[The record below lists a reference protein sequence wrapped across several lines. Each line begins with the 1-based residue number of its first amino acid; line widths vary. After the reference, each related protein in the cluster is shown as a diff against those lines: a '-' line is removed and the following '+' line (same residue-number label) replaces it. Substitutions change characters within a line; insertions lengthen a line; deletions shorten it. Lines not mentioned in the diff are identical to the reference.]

1 MQPQIKDGIRH
12 RMAIRSLDAGSLTTT
27 SSFYRRL
34 YHIFLHLFVLA
45 LLIRQ
50 LRSQWKGMT
59 SGPKRRTACVSPSI
73 RVEWSTLTEE
83 EKEAYFAANLCLLNA
98 PAQTSISGVLSRYDD
113 LVSIHAQQS
122 NFEGGTDLWHV
133 TGQFLAVHRY
143 YLHAFETLV
152 RNECGYVGRMPY
164 WNEPPD
170 AGAFNESALVSE
182 FGGEGF
188 KENNYAVVNGPFA
201 NITLHLG
208 PGMANTPH
216 LLTRECNWWN
226 STRVGQ
232 AFVDAVNART
242 TFAGFQNLLFATI
255 HRGGHNAVG
264 GDMTDIQTAPNDPLF
279 WLHHSY
285 IDYLWWKWQGDNE
298 TRIFD
303 REGAGYETQAE
314 PKTGFVETSE
324 ATVLHMFDV
333 LPNGTVGQVLDTQG
347 DYLCYTYI

>member
-1 MQPQIKDGIRH
+1 MSHWLI
-12 RMAIRSLDAGSLTTT
+12 LGSSILP
-27 SSFYRRL
+27 
-34 YHIFLHLFVLA
+34 A
-45 LLIRQ
+45 C
-50 LRSQWKGMT
+50 LRDTCAQ
-59 SGPKRRTACVSPSI
+59 
-73 RVEWSTLTEE
+73 RV
-83 EKEAYFAANLCLLNA
+83 
-98 PAQTSISGVLSRYDD
+98 
-113 LVSIHAQQS
+113 
-122 NFEGGTDLWHV
+122 
-133 TGQFLAVHRY
+133 
-143 YLHAFETLV
+143 
-152 RNECGYVGRMPY
+152 RMPY

-264 GDMTDIQTAPNDPLF
+264 GD
-279 WLHHSY
+279 
-285 IDYLWWKWQGDNE
+285 LWWKWQGDNE

-303 REGAGYETQAE
+303 LEGAGYETQAE